1 MNDKVYETDEQIVL
15 LEKKLQGLK
24 KEYHKH
30 EMTYEQTKQLHQ
42 KIKDAKQIDS
52 KKQK

>member
-1 MNDKVYETDEQIVL
+1 MIKYMKQTNKIVL

-42 KIKDAKQIDS
+42 K
-52 KKQK
+52 